1 MSIVTDRGIVT
12 TELCTDSKKYLSQ
25 LLSERLLIGAQIKN
39 PNLIS
44 WEALLR
50 TEASQQGGEEL
61 AEYVNRWI
69 KKLHPE
75 WDGKSKAN
83 LKECIINKLHQLE
96 TNYLPERLKPYAP
109 ETKKQQEELLHKK
122 HALIAIAIT
131 VGLAIAFPFALPL
144 LGGATILAI
153 VSSSVIG
160 VALLCYSVA
169 AFVGER
175 LIDSEWVA
183 DYSREKEKWQ
193 KKIATIKETTEEQVV
208 SNKPLPVTQ
217 QTKQITL
224 NKATNPLRVDTA
236 TQTSGAK
243 FFVNVILKLPSKGIE
258 QENSSEQ
265 TIQCRT
271 S

>member
-1 MSIVTDRGIVT
+1 MGR
-12 TELCTDSKKYLSQ
+12 
-25 LLSERLLIGAQIKN
+25 A
-39 PNLIS
+39 
-44 WEALLR
+44 LR
-50 TEASQQGGEEL
+50 TETSQPEGKDL
-61 AEYVNRWI
+61 PEYINEYINRWI

-75 WDGKSKAN
+75 WDGKTKVN

-96 TNYLPERLKPYAP
+96 TNYLPERLKPFAP

-122 HALIAIAIT
+122 RALIAIAIT

-144 LGGATILAI
+144 LGGATILVALA
-153 VSSSVIG
+153 SSVTV

-183 DYSREKEKWQ
+183 DYFREKEKWQ
-193 KKIATIKETTEEQVV
+193 KKIATIKETSEEQI
-208 SNKPLPVTQ
+208 SNEPLPVTQ

-224 NKATNPLRVDTA
+224 ATNLLMVDAA
-236 TQTSGAK
+236 TQTSGSK
-243 FFVNVILKLPSKGIE
+243 FFANVILKPASKGIE
-258 QENSSEQ
+258 QENRSAQ
-265 TIQCRT
+265 TIQFRT